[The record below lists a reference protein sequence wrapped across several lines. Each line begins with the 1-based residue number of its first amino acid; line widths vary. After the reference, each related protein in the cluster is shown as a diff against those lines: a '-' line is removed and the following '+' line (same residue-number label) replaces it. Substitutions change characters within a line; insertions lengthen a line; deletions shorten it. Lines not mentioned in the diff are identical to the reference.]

1 MVLSTKLKDDRPF
14 TTTGPNLPMY
24 RLTSDLNK
32 LKPLLNEIINECNLF
47 IQQIAPQIFCCTLKT
62 KKELQPFIQKLP
74 LIKEKIDNL
83 LQVLELTTTSFSW
96 GKDDVEVV
104 ILVFD
109 NPEEAFSLSKTALAG
124 LFLHEMMHCVQRQRG
139 LEDDLHRSLNLSLD
153 FFTKLAEYIPEGHFP
168 KDHLINF
175 LKSIGKFA
183 VLALKDLYVNTE
195 LIRRGRTLEVLTY
208 HEMLLGLSPNIKSVI
223 LAPNF
228 DNFYIKGKIAL
239 KSLFGLE
246 MVINYT
252 MSLLPALLPFSK
264 LNRIKNEALKERG
277 DRLRKQIMETYLS
290 TLPEY
295 MHEFLLLE
303 DLYLT
308 SFGFNEA
315 FHRKFI
321 GNFFNT
327 VLELILGEDFVFY
340 HMSKISELIDLLY
353 QDNPKE
359 KKEILSPLL
368 KAAYHLFII
377 RGESGIQKENCDLL
391 QGLVSKTISK
401 DEMEEFRE
409 FMETDPDVKITDL
422 LEMTFFRLVLG
433 LRDQLLEGYAENLLI
448 FCRAL
453 LLLLHVM
460 RRLNPVKQEYLRLK
474 KLIYQLINHKRRLF
488 YRVLFMG
495 KLELLAK
502 QIFFNLENSLTCEE
516 FEELMFTLQYFG
528 IIVDNDVFDLVVVY
542 SNAIKMSLATSSPD
556 DLNFPIII
564 ALTCNLMAF
573 KTIKSSDTREN
584 ALPILRAVLLSLGYS
599 FKTVRKVAREFGPI
613 FNDSLDEELKNDI
626 S

>member
-1 MVLSTKLKDDRPF
+1 MVLSVKSKGNRPF
-14 TTTGPNLPMY
+14 TTIDSNTPLFT
-24 RLTSDLNK
+24 LTSDLSN
-32 LKPLLNEIINECNLF
+32 LKPLLNEIINQCNLF

-62 KKELQPFIQKLP
+62 KNELQPFIWKLP
-74 LIKEKIDNL
+74 LTEERIKNL

-96 GKDDVEVV
+96 GNGDVEIV

-109 NPEEAFSLSKTALAG
+109 DPEEAVSLSKTALAG
-124 LFLHEMMHCVQRQRG
+124 LFLHEMTHSVQRQRG
-139 LEDDLHRSLNLSLD
+139 LEDDLQRSLDLSLD
-153 FFTKLAEYIPEGHFP
+153 FFTKLADYIPEGHFP
-168 KDHLINF
+168 REHLINF
-175 LKSIGKFA
+175 LKSVGKFA

-195 LIRRGRTLEVLTY
+195 LIRRGWTLEVLTY
-208 HEMLLGLSPNIKSVI
+208 YEMLLGLKPSIKSVI

-246 MVINYT
+246 MAINYT

-264 LNRIKNEALKERG
+264 LNRVKNEALKERG
-277 DRLRKQIMETYLS
+277 DRLRKHIMETYLS

-295 MHEFLLLE
+295 MHEFLCLE

-308 SFGFNEA
+308 SFAFNEA

-321 GNFFNT
+321 GSFFNT

-340 HMSKISELIDLLY
+340 HISKISELIDLLY

-368 KAAYHLFII
+368 KAAYYLFII
-377 RGESGIQKENCDLL
+377 TSASGIQKENCDLL
-391 QGLVSKTISK
+391 QDLVSKTISK

-409 FMETDPDVKITDL
+409 FMETDPDARITDL

-433 LRDQLLEGYAENLLI
+433 LRDQLLDGYAEYLLI

-460 RRLNPVKQEYLRLK
+460 RRLNPVKQEYLKLK

-495 KLELLAK
+495 KLELFAK
-502 QIFFNLENSLTCEE
+502 KSFFHLENTLTCEE
-516 FEELMFTLQYFG
+516 FEELMFNLQYFG

-542 SNAIKMSLATSSPD
+542 GNAIKMSLTTSSPD
-556 DLNFPIII
+556 DLNFPVVI
-564 ALTCNLMAF
+564 ALTCNLMAS
-573 KTIKSSDTREN
+573 KTIKSADTREE
-584 ALPILRAVLLSLGYS
+584 ALPILRAVLLSLGCS
-599 FKTVRKVAREFGPI
+599 FKTVRKIGREFSQI
-613 FNDSLDEELKNDI
+613 FNSSLDDELNNDI